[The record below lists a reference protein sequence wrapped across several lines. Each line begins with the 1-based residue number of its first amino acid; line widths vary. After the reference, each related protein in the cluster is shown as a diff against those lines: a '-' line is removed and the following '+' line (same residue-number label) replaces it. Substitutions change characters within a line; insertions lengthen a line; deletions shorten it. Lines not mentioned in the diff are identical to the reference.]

1 MNSLI
6 AVFESSP
13 NSVVADDADEYAA
26 AVLRVGWAADRLANL
41 FLSTILVSLLVLRKM
56 SFGGV
61 QVQV

>member
-6 AVFESSP
+6 AVFESSR

-61 QVQV
+61 QV